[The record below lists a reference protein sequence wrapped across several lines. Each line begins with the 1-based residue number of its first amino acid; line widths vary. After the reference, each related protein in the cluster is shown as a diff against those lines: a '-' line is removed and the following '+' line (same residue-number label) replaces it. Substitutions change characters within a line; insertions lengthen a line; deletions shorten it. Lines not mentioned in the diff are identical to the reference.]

1 MGIKSLQDYLESQ
14 CSSACVSVDLLKIA
28 RGFVPKRRGR
38 HGGSSRFC
46 LVVDAESCLDRL
58 YGGYYSDWVC
68 GGQWNRMTAFLTNL
82 VQACHNANME
92 LIVFFNGGL
101 ETERLSDWFADQI
114 NQKKKVHSILRHLHN
129 KGTPPPK
136 VWWMPPVF
144 LKGSLR
150 MALRHLNVTVA
161 CSMDD
166 HFQEVIGF
174 CREHNLQGIIAQEP
188 VYAIFDPPRYF
199 SSNNLKLT
207 YKGSLETKEYIMD
220 EIAKCLDLNPNR
232 FCVFAAL
239 LGNHVLPEEDM
250 YDFFREQLNNC
261 RGSDGKPLKISPENV
276 ILAVVTFVRQLPAT
290 DDLDIIGD
298 LVFKNAKGNKNELI
312 LKFKQSV
319 QYYLNGTHEGFLK
332 YKPRPTVSTDGQ
344 LGGYP
349 RPDVQQKSQD
359 VGGYVNTLNPNAP
372 DILSNNTNKNIL
384 NGLDDGLESRLAE
397 LSLTDNRN
405 SHPSAGDA
413 SAPLMSTYNNI
424 SKSKKPTG
432 PKLPTV
438 TPEII
443 RIASERHQK
452 GLMCS
457 WIYQLLSQGELK
469 LPVVLEDDTNREL
482 PSYIDLYR
490 PIRQT
495 VYSVLF
501 NLNKTKI
508 IHETSDKEKGDGK
521 CFDIPVKEWV
531 IRRGT
536 TRPSFELVIA
546 KPVDWKTP
554 SIERMWLGQ
563 NADDKNRRLRAFLTC
578 MQSDSP
584 LMFNTNYVPQP
595 LLVMCCVLRYI
606 VQFGRVLQRQE
617 LDAFLAMAVSPL
629 LVDVQTMQDLKL
641 PAIHPRGIQ
650 LASLFMSGVETAIF
664 ANDVCGAPIPWSM
677 SCPWLFF
684 DGKLFHFKLL
694 KANNNTPLIDMC
706 DGQVD
711 QVLRVERMRQAIL
724 ENIRAEF
731 AKPLLPASMYNPY
744 SQAPYQGYPPFPQGG
759 PVNYRPAGAPRMPYG
774 RGGYPHP
781 LIGGQPGYS
790 PSSPPQR
797 SPGRGRGLLGRS
809 PVDARGGQLEIAGVV
824 VGSWGANV
832 SGQRRGRSGG
842 PSPQIMSVGGPRRG
856 YLPNRPIRG
865 RPSLYAARG
874 YRPQYYEYYENQRGY
889 DFYEGPPAP
898 RGYPRMTRPVRRPAI
913 KYRARAAKGKP
924 AKHTPKGRGV
934 TVDVSNDENGA
945 AEDEGAATED
955 IVGITED
962 TIGVFSDA
970 DEATGAIN
978 KFSSEDTFDKPG
990 EAAGAQFN
998 DLA

>member
-1 MGIKSLQDYLESQ
+1 MGINSLQDYLETN

-28 RGFVPKRRGR
+28 RGFVSKRRGR
-38 HGGSSRFC
+38 YGGSARFC

-92 LIVFFNGGL
+92 LVVFFNGGL
-101 ETERLSDWFADQI
+101 ESERMNDWFTEQI
-114 NQKKKVHSILRHLHN
+114 NQKKKVHSILRHLQN

-136 VWWMPPVF
+136 IWWMPPVF

-174 CREHNLQGIIAQEP
+174 CREHNLQGIIAQEST
-188 VYAIFDPPRYF
+188 YAIFDPPRYF

-239 LGNHVLPEEDM
+239 LGNHILPEEDL
-250 YDFFREQLNNC
+250 YDFFRNQLNSC
-261 RGSDGKPLKISPENV
+261 LDTEGKPLKV
-276 ILAVVTFVRQLPAT
+276 LMKILADV
-290 DDLDIIGD
+290 
-298 LVFKNAKGNKNELI
+298 NKPGRIFEVKRSILGFSCNEMI

-332 YKPRPTVSTDGQ
+332 YRPRPKWADMEKASSRSDGTINGGPVCYRLCTLKIPRQ
-344 LGGYP
+344 LEIEKEQTLVHSFIFFIDTFIHWHNYSLPHSDTLINFLHPLQEIGGYM
-349 RPDVQQKSQD
+349 
-359 VGGYVNTLNPNAP
+359 NTLNPNAP
-372 DILSNNTNKNIL
+372 DILANSSGLNKGLL
-384 NGLDDGLESRLAE
+384 NGFDSSLEAQLSG
-397 LSLTDNRN
+397 LSLTD
-405 SHPSAGDA
+405 SQPLHPSVGNHK
-413 SAPLMSTYNNI
+413 P
-424 SKSKKPTG
+424 KKQPGT
-432 PKLPTV
+432 KLPSV
-438 TPEII
+438 TPEIM

-482 PSYIDLYR
+482 PSYIDLFR

-508 IHETSDKEKGDGK
+508 IHETSEKEKGEPSTGTPK

-546 KPVDWKTP
+546 KPVEWKTP
-554 SIERMWLGQ
+554 SVERMWLGQ
-563 NADDKNRRLRAFLTC
+563 NAEDKNRRLRAFLTC
-578 MQSDSP
+578 MQSESP
-584 LMFNTNYVPQP
+584 LMLNTNYVPQC

-606 VQFGRVLQRQE
+606 VQFGRVIQRQE

-664 ANDVCGAPIPWSM
+664 ANDVCGAPIPWNM

-724 ENIRAEF
+724 ENTRAEF
-731 AKPLLPASMYNPY
+731 AKPLLPANMFNPY
-744 SQAPYQGYPPFPQGG
+744 PSPYGNYPSFPHGAPIG
-759 PVNYRPAGAPRMPYG
+759 YRPA
-774 RGGYPHP
+774 
-781 LIGGQPGYS
+781 
-790 PSSPPQR
+790 
-797 SPGRGRGLLGRS
+797 GRS

-832 SGQRRGRSGG
+832 PSRRGRQG
-842 PSPQIMSVGGPRRG
+842 PTPQIMSVGGGRRFVT
-856 YLPNRPIRG
+856 N
-865 RPSLYAARG
+865 
-874 YRPQYYEYYENQRGY
+874 
-889 DFYEGPPAP
+889 FYSSSWCFVNP
-898 RGYPRMTRPVRRPAI
+898 
-913 KYRARAAKGKP
+913 
-924 AKHTPKGRGV
+924 
-934 TVDVSNDENGA
+934 
-945 AEDEGAATED
+945 
-955 IVGITED
+955 
-962 TIGVFSDA
+962 
-970 DEATGAIN
+970 EA
-978 KFSSEDTFDKPG
+978 
-990 EAAGAQFN
+990 
-998 DLA
+998 LAMDS